1 LEFRRYRISIRVNR
15 AMPMMIAVSSSWAVW
30 LLIVLFVPSDAVF
43 RFNSRLDSERF
54 FPVGEIM
61 ARGTSPG
68 GSVPSLTPDEYIL
81 STAAEEYGLTL
92 ETALMDGGTDEWPLF
107 EAGKAPGELLGDAG
121 PELIQRNDPSDR
133 CAGGDIAGFSILNVT
148 DPTLVTFVLPEYHPG
163 RTDIAVI
170 IAPGG
175 GNRFLSWT
183 KEGTSVAKWFN
194 SIGISA
200 FVLKYR
206 VPANTFE
213 TGEKT
218 SIDAQRAVS
227 LVRHRASGLGLNT
240 SRIGFMGF
248 SAGGGITADV
258 STATSRSYE
267 PADDADEFSF
277 HPDFALMIYASGN
290 PFNAPHAPPTFIAG
304 ARNDPCVAVEGLE
317 AYFLALQANQG
328 NHELHVYNTGQHGYG
343 DCTLFVATGHL
354 EPVCAWTLNA
364 QLFIDSI
371 LGIQRPLQSTALS
384 LP

>member
-1 LEFRRYRISIRVNR
+1 
-15 AMPMMIAVSSSWAVW
+15 MIAVINSQSWAIGLVIV
-30 LLIVLFVPSDAVF
+30 LIVPTDSVWMFHSKTDSV
-43 RFNSRLDSERF
+43 RFTPTS
-54 FPVGEIM
+54 GIM
-61 ARGTSPG
+61 ARGTPTGESPQPL
-68 GSVPSLTPDEYIL
+68 SADEYIL
-81 STAAEEYGLTL
+81 SATAEQNGLTL
-92 ETALMDGGTDEWPLF
+92 ETALMDGGTDEWLLF
-107 EAGKAPGELLGDAG
+107 ETGEAPGELLGDAG
-121 PELIQRNDPSDR
+121 PETIQRNDPAAS

-148 DPTLVTFVLPEYHPG
+148 DPTLVTFVLPEDHPG

-175 GNRFLSWT
+175 GSRFLSWT

-206 VPANTFE
+206 VPANTVE
-213 TGEKT
+213 TQEKRL
-218 SIDAQRAVS
+218 IDAQRAVS

-248 SAGGGITADV
+248 SAGGYITAYV

-267 PADDADEFSF
+267 PADDADEVSF
-277 HPDFALMIYASGN
+277 HPDFALLIYSSGN
-290 PFNAPHAPPTFIAG
+290 PLNAPHAPPTFIAG

-317 AYFLALQANQG
+317 AYFLALQATQG